1 MLQTTGEAVV
11 AAAGAADAADAES
24 QQHQRP
30 RGEATATLKTHS
42 NSLILAAAAVARCL
56 KHRNSS
62 APQVRWGVLAL
73 LARLYDSAALFFSRC
88 SGLPVAASATGTLT
102 TEQVLVLLQC
112 HLLLVEG
119 CKQRQ
124 LSEGAGPAVVAS
136 FGVSM
141 PQTAAAA
148 AAAAATATRSPAAE
162 QLLRDIQRVLQLQQ
176 QRRAPQLLSSYC
188 EIFKGAFAPAVCEQS
203 RSKFLEPPHTSLA
216 GFRVSLNRVSSS
228 TTPAAAE

>member
-56 KHRNSS
+56 QYRNSS

-88 SGLPVAASATGTLT
+88 SGLPVAGSATGTLT
-102 TEQVLVLLQC
+102 TEQVRLILMLKHLTLLQ
-112 HLLLVEG
+112 HQ
-119 CKQRQ
+119 QRQ
-124 LSEGAGPAVVAS
+124 LLPKAGRDLCHVTQQHSTAEAVPAIRGLCCCV
-136 FGVSM
+136 
-141 PQTAAAA
+141 
-148 AAAAATATRSPAAE
+148 
-162 QLLRDIQRVLQLQQ
+162 
-176 QRRAPQLLSSYC
+176 
-188 EIFKGAFAPAVCEQS
+188 
-203 RSKFLEPPHTSLA
+203 
-216 GFRVSLNRVSSS
+216 
-228 TTPAAAE
+228 